1 MKKFMTLMLALS
13 FLSTTAVVAFGQD
26 APKKDDTA
34 KKSKKKKKG
43 TDSPATPASTSPAT
57 H

>member
-1 MKKFMTLMLALS
+1 MKKLMTLMLALS

-26 APKKDDTA
+26 APKDDT
-34 KKSKKKKKG
+34 SKKKKKG
-43 TDSPATPASTSPAT
+43 GKKKDDTTKSSNTAT